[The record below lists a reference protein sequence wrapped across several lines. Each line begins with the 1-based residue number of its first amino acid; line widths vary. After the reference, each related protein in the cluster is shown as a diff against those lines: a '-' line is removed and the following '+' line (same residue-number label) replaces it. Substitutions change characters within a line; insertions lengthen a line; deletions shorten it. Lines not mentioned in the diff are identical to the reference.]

1 MDVSELEFENIG
13 LKSRISKLE
22 ANQTRM
28 VLILSWIIEDLNN
41 SYDSQEYDMPWYHD
55 AKELLTY
62 IEE

>member
-1 MDVSELEFENIG
+1 MDIQDLVLENTR
-13 LKSRISKLE
+13 LKNRISKLE

-41 SYDSQEYDMPWYHD
+41 SYYSQEYDMPWYRD